1 MHCWF
6 FCFFLW
12 FLKSRFF
19 NSFKLKNLQSHLYW
33 YISCEISPFDYIL
46 RKLKRNKVYIWGILL
61 LVFLL
66 SINGVARSQPTLQQP
81 SGQQLQIPQVTI
93 SIGGTEKKNELS
105 VGLQILL
112 LMTVL
117 TLAPSILV
125 MMTCFTRIV
134 VVLHFLRQ
142 ALGTQTQP
150 PNQMLVSLALFLTF
164 FVMQPVIDKANR
176 EGLQPYLRDEITQQ
190 QALDNIVNPFKQ
202 FMLKYT
208 RQEDLALFLKLSG
221 KERPRDPSELSIWTI
236 IPAYSISELRIA
248 FQIGFLLFVPFLV
261 LDMIIASVLMSLGM
275 FLLPPQ
281 LISLPLKIL
290 LFVLVDGWYLVI
302 DSLLKGLLIT

>member
-1 MHCWF
+1 VA
-6 FCFFLW
+6 
-12 FLKSRFF
+12 R
-19 NSFKLKNLQSHLYW
+19 LQSM
-33 YISCEISPFDYIL
+33 
-46 RKLKRNKVYIWGILL
+46 
-61 LVFLL
+61 
-66 SINGVARSQPTLQQP
+66 LQQP